1 MQDKDKTRD
10 PKRRGGIG
18 KSLYIL
24 LMAALCFVML
34 FSAYKV
40 ISISLDYNR
49 GEVEYNDI
57 HDSFVRD
64 YTTVFVPKRKEEP
77 IETETS
83 ASTDASSPDA
93 FVTDTTEPQVTQAPE
108 TTSQEEDVLVI
119 PSIDSAYLKSVN
131 PDYKGWLYVD
141 GIVINYP
148 VVQCADNEYY
158 LDHTFYRQKN
168 SNGCLFIDYRLD
180 LEEDNYNTIIYGHAM
195 KTGAMF
201 GLLSRYA
208 WPGFYEQNKH
218 IVYVTEKGPYLITVF
233 SSYTVSTDSDAWRV
247 RFEDEEDYAEW
258 LKSIKSASEVRN
270 SIVPKTTDRIVTL
283 TTCSFKFEDARFV
296 AHGIIEPLF

>member
-1 MQDKDKTRD
+1 MQDKDKSTPLR
-10 PKRRGGIG
+10 RRGGMG
-18 KSLYIL
+18 KTLYIL
-24 LMAALCFVML
+24 LMVMLCSLML

-40 ISISLDYNR
+40 ISISLEYNE
-49 GEVEYNDI
+49 GEAEYNDI
-57 HDSFVRD
+57 QESFVED
-64 YTTVFVPKRKEEP
+64 YSTVSIPKRKDEITES
-77 IETETS
+77 ETS
-83 ASTDASSPDA
+83 SSQDVASPDTA
-93 FVTDTTEPQVTQAPE
+93 VTDTFEPQVTQAPE
-108 TTSQEEDVLVI
+108 TTAQEDDVLVI
-119 PSIDSAYLKSVN
+119 PNINSAYLKSVN
-131 PDYKGWLYVD
+131 SDYKGWLYVD

-218 IVYVTEKGPYLITVF
+218 IVYVTEDGPYLITIF
-233 SSYTVSTDSDAWRV
+233 SSYTVSTDSNAWRV
-247 RFEDEEDYAEW
+247 RFEGEEDYAEW
-258 LKSIKSASEVRN
+258 LKSIKGASEVRN

>member
-1 MQDKDKTRD
+1 MQDKDKSTPPR
-10 PKRRGGIG
+10 RRGGMG
-18 KSLYIL
+18 KTLYVL
-24 LMAALCFVML
+24 LMVMLCSLML

-40 ISISLDYNR
+40 ISISLEYNE
-49 GEVEYNDI
+49 GEAEYNDI
-57 HDSFVRD
+57 QESFVED
-64 YTTVFVPKRKEEP
+64 YSTVSIPKRKDEITES
-77 IETETS
+77 ETS
-83 ASTDASSPDA
+83 SSQDVASPDTA
-93 FVTDTTEPQVTQAPE
+93 VTDTSEPQVTQAPE
-108 TTSQEEDVLVI
+108 TTAQEDDVLVI
-119 PSIDSAYLKSVN
+119 PNINSAYLKSVN
-131 PDYKGWLYVD
+131 SDYKGWLYVD

-218 IVYVTEKGPYLITVF
+218 IVYVTEDGPYLITIF
-233 SSYTVSTDSDAWRV
+233 SSYTVSTDSNAWRV
-247 RFEDEEDYAEW
+247 RFEGEEDYAEW
-258 LKSIKSASEVRN
+258 LKSIKGASEVRN

>member
-1 MQDKDKTRD
+1 MQDKDKSTPPR
-10 PKRRGGIG
+10 RRGGMG
-18 KSLYIL
+18 KTLYIL
-24 LMAALCFVML
+24 LMVMLCSLML

-40 ISISLDYNR
+40 ISISLEYNE
-49 GEVEYNDI
+49 GEAEYNDI
-57 HDSFVRD
+57 QESFVED
-64 YTTVFVPKRKEEP
+64 YSTVSIPKRKGEITES
-77 IETETS
+77 ETS
-83 ASTDASSPDA
+83 SSQDVASPDTA
-93 FVTDTTEPQVTQAPE
+93 VTDTSEPQVTQAPE
-108 TTSQEEDVLVI
+108 TTAQEDDVLVI
-119 PSIDSAYLKSVN
+119 PNINSAYLKSVN
-131 PDYKGWLYVD
+131 SDYKGWLYVD

-218 IVYVTEKGPYLITVF
+218 IVYVTEDGPYLITIF
-233 SSYTVSTDSDAWRV
+233 SSYTVSTDSNAWRV
-247 RFEDEEDYAEW
+247 RFEGEEDYAEW
-258 LKSIKSASEVRN
+258 LKSIKGASEVRN

>member
-1 MQDKDKTRD
+1 MGKT
-10 PKRRGGIG
+10 
-18 KSLYIL
+18 LYVL
-24 LMAALCFVML
+24 LMVMLCSLML

-40 ISISLDYNR
+40 ISISLEYNE
-49 GEVEYNDI
+49 GEAEYNDI
-57 HDSFVRD
+57 QESFVED
-64 YTTVFVPKRKEEP
+64 YSTVSIPKRKDEITES
-77 IETETS
+77 ETS
-83 ASTDASSPDA
+83 SSQDVASPDTA
-93 FVTDTTEPQVTQAPE
+93 VTDTSEPQVTQAPE
-108 TTSQEEDVLVI
+108 TTAQEDDVLVI
-119 PSIDSAYLKSVN
+119 PNINSAYLKSVN
-131 PDYKGWLYVD
+131 SDYKGWLYVD

-218 IVYVTEKGPYLITVF
+218 IVYVTEDGPYLITIF
-233 SSYTVSTDSDAWRV
+233 SSYTVSTDSNAWRV
-247 RFEDEEDYAEW
+247 RFEGEEDYAEW
-258 LKSIKSASEVRN
+258 LKSIKGASEVRN